1 MDKNQGELS
10 LIRLIRKRFPKKRKE
25 ILKGIGDDAMV
36 FRNGFVI
43 STDSFFENIHF
54 DLKYF
59 SMYALGCHTMA
70 ASLSDL
76 AAMGALPVC
85 CLVSLNLTKYIG
97 VKDIEQL
104 YNGFEKMAKRYKFDI
119 AGGDVVTS
127 PGFGMTIT
135 VIGRTRKSLMRS
147 GAKPGQALF
156 ITNFLGLAEVGR
168 SVLKYNLPQKEYQ
181 DAVNK
186 HLFPEP
192 RINEAQSI
200 QQYATSCIDTSDGL
214 STDAIHLAEESRV
227 KIVID
232 SEHIPIHSEVGEFC
246 SIKKIDPLQFI
257 LSAGEDFELL
267 FTARRLPGD
276 KFQVPRT
283 KNQNSRTKNQE
294 TRTKKQGPKLKI
306 FKIGRVMKGRGVYV
320 SERGKE
326 KRIEPTGYEH
336 LM

>member
-1 MDKNQGELS
+1 MDKNKGELS
-10 LIRLIRKRFPKKRKE
+10 IIRFIRKKFPKKRKE

-36 FRNGFVI
+36 FRNGFVV

-59 SMYALGCHTMA
+59 SMYALGYHTMA

-85 CLVSLNLTKYIG
+85 CLISLNLTKNIG
-97 VKDIEQL
+97 VKEIEQL

-119 AGGDVVTS
+119 AGGDIVTS

-135 VIGRTRKSLMRS
+135 VIGRTKKSLMRS

-200 QQYATSCIDTSDGL
+200 KQYATSCIDTSDGL
-214 STDAIHLAEESRV
+214 STDVIHLAEESRV

-267 FTARRLPGD
+267 FTARRLPGGRL
-276 KFQVPRT
+276 QVPRAKRQVPSS
-283 KNQNSRTKNQE
+283 KNQSPKISR
-294 TRTKKQGPKLKI
+294 LKI
-306 FKIGRVMKGRGVYV
+306 FKIGRIMKGRGVYV

>member
-1 MDKNQGELS
+1 MNYGKRDQGELS
-10 LIRLIRKRFPKKRKE
+10 LIRFIRKKFPKKRKE

-59 SMYALGCHTMA
+59 SMYALGYHTMA

-85 CLVSLNLTKYIG
+85 CLVSLNLTKNIG
-97 VKDIEQL
+97 VKEIEQL

-119 AGGDVVTS
+119 AGGDIVTS
-127 PGFGMTIT
+127 PGFGMTMT

-200 QQYATSCIDTSDGL
+200 KQYATSCIDTSDGL
-214 STDAIHLAEESRV
+214 STDVIHLAEESRV

-267 FTARRLPGD
+267 FTARRLPGGRS
-276 KFQVPRT
+276 QIPRN
-283 KNQNSRTKNQE
+283 KSQAPKISR
-294 TRTKKQGPKLKI
+294 LKI
-306 FKIGRVMKGRGVYV
+306 FKIGKVMKGRGVYV

-326 KRIEPTGYEH
+326 KCIEPTGYEH
-336 LM
+336 LLKQNSKS